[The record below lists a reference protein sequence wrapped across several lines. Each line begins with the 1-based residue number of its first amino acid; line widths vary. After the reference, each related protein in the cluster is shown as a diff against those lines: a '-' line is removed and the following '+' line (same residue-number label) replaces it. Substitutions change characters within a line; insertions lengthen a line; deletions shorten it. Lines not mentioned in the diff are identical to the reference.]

1 LSEAGKLLKE
11 FLPELVVN
19 GFYKS
24 GFDSSVQ
31 YF

>member
-1 LSEAGKLLKE
+1 LSEAGKVLNE

-24 GFDSSVQ
+24 GLISNV
-31 YF
+31 Y